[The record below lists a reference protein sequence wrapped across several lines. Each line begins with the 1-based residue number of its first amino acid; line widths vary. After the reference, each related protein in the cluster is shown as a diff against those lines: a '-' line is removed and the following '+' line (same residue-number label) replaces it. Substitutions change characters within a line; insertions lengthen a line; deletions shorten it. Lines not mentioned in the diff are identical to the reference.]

1 MTATLRRAREDDYE
15 DVVSVVE
22 GVWKD
27 RETADY
33 IPEVFRD
40 WVRTDGPS
48 QRTVV
53 AEVDGTVVGLC
64 QAVLVTDSEAYVQ
77 GIRVHPNHR
86 GAGHGLAMLD
96 DLFEWAGDRGATVAR
111 GMVFSW
117 NDAGLGQAV
126 AAGLEPESA
135 FRWARPTP
143 ADATPSMP
151 VERDPVAAWS
161 YWTRSDGRT
170 ALSGVTLDTD
180 RTWTVAELTRERVER
195 LADEQAVFAVMGKGT
210 RGMACRVRTTRD
222 AGSDDTLAEYAVGTW
237 DDADAAGAL
246 FDAVRA
252 DAADLGVDGTRVFIP
267 ETPRHVAE
275 AAAVRA
281 NTSDWPTFVLS
292 ADLTGT

>member
-1 MTATLRRAREDDYE
+1 MSASVRQAREEDYE
-15 DVVSVVE
+15 DVVSVVD
-22 GVWKD
+22 GVWDD

-33 IPEVFRD
+33 VPDVFRE
-40 WVRTDGPS
+40 WVATDGPS

-53 AEVDGTVVGLC
+53 VEVDGTVVGLC
-64 QAVLVTDSEAYVQ
+64 QAVLLTDYDAYVQ
-77 GIRVHPNHR
+77 GIRVDPAHR
-86 GAGHGLAMLD
+86 GAGHGLSMLGR
-96 DLFEWAGDRGATVAR
+96 LFEWASDRGAIVAR

-143 ADATPSMP
+143 TEVEPSVS
-151 VERDPVAAWS
+151 VEHDPAAAWS

-180 RTWTVAELTRERVER
+180 RSWAVAELTRERVER
-195 LADEQAVFAVMGKGT
+195 LADEQAVFAVMGDGT
-210 RGMACRVRTTRD
+210 RGMACRVRTTAD
-222 AGSDDTLAEYAVGTW
+222 AGSDGTLAEYAVGTW
-237 DDADAAGAL
+237 ADTDAADAL
-246 FDAVRA
+246 FDAIRA
-252 DAADLGVDGTRVFIP
+252 DAAELGVDGTRVFIP

-275 AAAVRA
+275 AAYVRA